1 MIYITSDAHIGH
13 HNIIQYDNRPYT
25 DLQDMEAQFIATWNT
40 TVSPKDT
47 VYHVGDFF
55 WGYQTALR
63 VAPQLN
69 GNIFCIRGNH
79 DKSWW
84 KPERVK
90 REIPK
95 LQLITDQIYI
105 VKDDGGHPPIVLCHY
120 PMRSWPGSARGSWHL
135 YGHTHKQIEEH
146 GLSMC
151 VCLNVNNYNLVSLD
165 HVKAV
170 LSARKKIS
178 Y

>member
-1 MIYITSDAHIGH
+1 MVYITSDFHLDHKNCLAF
-13 HNIIQYDNRPYT
+13 DSRPFK
-25 DLQDMEAQFIATWNT
+25 DLEDQETQLIATWNT

-55 WGYQTALR
+55 WTYKTALR

-69 GNIFCIRGNH
+69 GNILCIKGNH

-84 KPERVK
+84 KPERIQK
-90 REIPK
+90 EIPK
-95 LQLITDQIYI
+95 LRLITDQIHV
-105 VKDDGGHPPIVLCHY
+105 VKNLEGCPPIILCHY
-120 PMRSWPGSARGSWHL
+120 PLRSWPHSAHGSWHL
-135 YGHTHKQIEEH
+135 YGHVHRKIEEH

-151 VCLNVNNYNLVSLD
+151 VCLNVNDYNLVSLD
-165 HVKAV
+165 HVKAT
-170 LSARKKIS
+170 LSARKKTS